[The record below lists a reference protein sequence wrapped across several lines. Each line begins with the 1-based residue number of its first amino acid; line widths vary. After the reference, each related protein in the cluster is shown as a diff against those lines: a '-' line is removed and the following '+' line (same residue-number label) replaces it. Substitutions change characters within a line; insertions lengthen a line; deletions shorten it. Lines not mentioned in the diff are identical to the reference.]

1 MKRLLLVITI
11 VLVSCAREVSPLVDT
26 AIFLDPEGTLPTRS
40 MDPDANL
47 VSDYNLMIFNSLGF
61 LEEKLF
67 ISSREM
73 QNYTGGIKVKLLKGV
88 HYTILAA
95 ANLGY
100 ALPAMDLEKALAY
113 RFHLA
118 YPDEFTHGIPMSATL
133 QGVEATDEIHLP
145 LRRLMARVDIITD
158 LSMLDPGIDMIF
170 REASV
175 GNCPS
180 SALLF
185 SPSER
190 DGGQGTFAS
199 GYFKKM
205 ADDRA
210 TLYLLES
217 LGEEGGPYIELRAE
231 YFSPTLNTKPG
242 GRLIYRI
249 HFDEALRNAQYTI
262 HVIPHGDGLSND
274 DPWLVDRRDLEDGG

>member
-1 MKRLLLVITI
+1 MIC
-11 VLVSCAREVSPLVDT
+11 VLASCAREGSPLVRT
-26 AIFLDPEGTLPTRS
+26 AIFLDPEGALPTRS
-40 MDPDANL
+40 MDPDDNL
-47 VSDYNLMIFNSLGF
+47 ITDYNLMIFNSLGF

-73 QNYTGGIKVKLLKGV
+73 PQYRDGIKVKLLRGV
-88 HYTILAA
+88 PYTILAA

-100 ALPAMDLEKALAY
+100 ALPEMDLEKALSY
-113 RFHLA
+113 SFHLA
-118 YPDEFTHGIPMSATL
+118 YPDEFTRGIPMSAVL
-133 QGVEATDEIHLP
+133 EDVEATDEIHLP

-158 LSMLDPGIDMIF
+158 LSMLDTGINMVF
-170 REASV
+170 REAAV

-190 DGGQGTFAS
+190 DGAQGTFAS

-205 ADDRA
+205 TYGKA

-217 LGEEGGPYIELRAE
+217 LGDEGGPYIELRAE

-242 GRLIYRI
+242 GRLFYRI
-249 HFDEALRNAQYTI
+249 HFDEAIRNAHYTI

-274 DPWLVDRRDLEDGG
+274 DPWLVDRRDLE

>member
-1 MKRLLLVITI
+1 MIC
-11 VLVSCAREVSPLVDT
+11 VLASCAREGSPLVRT
-26 AIFLDPEGTLPTRS
+26 AIFLDPEGALPTRS
-40 MDPDANL
+40 MDTDDNL
-47 VSDYNLMIFNSLGF
+47 ITDYNLMIFNSLGF

-73 QNYTGGIKVKLLKGV
+73 PQYRDGIKVKLLRGAP
-88 HYTILAA
+88 YTILAA

-100 ALPAMDLEKALAY
+100 ALPEMDLAKALSY

-118 YPDEFTHGIPMSATL
+118 YPDEFTRGIPMSAVMED
-133 QGVEATDEIHLP
+133 VEATDEIHLP

-158 LSMLDPGIDMIF
+158 LSMLDTGIDMIF
-170 REASV
+170 REAAV

-190 DGGQGTFAS
+190 DGAQGTFAS

-205 ADDRA
+205 TDGKA

-217 LGEEGGPYIELRAE
+217 LGDEGGPYIELRAE

-249 HFDEALRNAQYTI
+249 HFDEAIRNAQYTI
-262 HVIPHGDGLSND
+262 HVIPHGDGLSNN

>member
-1 MKRLLLVITI
+1 MIC
-11 VLVSCAREVSPLVDT
+11 VLASCAREGSPLVRT
-26 AIFLDPEGTLPTRS
+26 AIFLDPEGALPTRS
-40 MDPDANL
+40 MDTDDNL
-47 VSDYNLMIFNSLGF
+47 ITDYNLMIFNSLGF

-73 QNYTGGIKVKLLKGV
+73 PQYRDGIKVKLLRGV
-88 HYTILAA
+88 PYTILAA

-100 ALPAMDLEKALAY
+100 ALPEMDLAKALSY

-118 YPDEFTHGIPMSATL
+118 YPDEFTRGIPMSAVMED
-133 QGVEATDEIHLP
+133 VEATDEIHLP

-158 LSMLDPGIDMIF
+158 LSMLDTGIDMIF
-170 REASV
+170 REAAV

-190 DGGQGTFAS
+190 DGAQGTFAS

-205 ADDRA
+205 TDGKA

-217 LGEEGGPYIELRAE
+217 LGDEGGPYIELRAE

-249 HFDEALRNAQYTI
+249 HFDEAIRNAQYTI
-262 HVIPHGDGLSND
+262 HVIPHGDGLSNN